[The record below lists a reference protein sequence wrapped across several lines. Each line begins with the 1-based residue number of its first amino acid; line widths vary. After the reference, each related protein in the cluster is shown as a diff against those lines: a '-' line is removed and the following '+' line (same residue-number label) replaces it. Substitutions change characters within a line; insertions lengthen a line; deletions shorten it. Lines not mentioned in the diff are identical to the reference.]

1 MQENQF
7 KKMIGNGFRLLM
19 IAVWMITCYYV
30 CRSDAGFR
38 YFEYWILCG
47 FPFGIRKMHLLLIP
61 RNFGIAGGVGILAL
75 NAIVG
80 GLIGGVVILF
90 TVTKIVLET
99 VSVIFGSARAKV
111 A

>member
-1 MQENQF
+1 MF
-7 KKMIGNGFRLLM
+7 LF
-19 IAVWMITCYYV
+19 
-30 CRSDAGFR
+30 
-38 YFEYWILCG
+38 
-47 FPFGIRKMHLLLIP
+47 LIP

-75 NAIVG
+75 NVIVG